1 MKIIITEEQYKRLLT
16 ESLGVNEP
24 AIEYTNF
31 IYNLLEPI
39 AIEMIDS
46 GKKKIEEIDMTVK
59 ELLNFIKSDPETFQE
74 LPIEELELDLVF
86 IPTKNELI
94 GNKPFAVGGGYYDLL
109 DEENGGS
116 YIIDSSF
123 RIPKDIL
130 QDVPKTIHAKLQ
142 FEIYVNPSFD
152 ETMMDD
158 LLFDLR
164 DTITHEVNHL
174 YESYK
179 RWENTGRGSNNLVK
193 SFAGTKNVN
202 TPKVIFQVYSKFLNF
217 LYYSE
222 PWEIN
227 ANVQEAFSKISRMS
241 FDDFKKTSQWEI
253 ANDME
258 NYSADGL
265 FEELIKTA
273 ESKDPDTVDYHI
285 RNLHKFY
292 LKQYKKYDES
302 YRKAND
308 IKDTVYK
315 TKNLLDLFRKYEKRI
330 NLAGKKLK
338 KNYTRLYAIEKS

>member
-1 MKIIITEEQYKRLLT
+1 MKVILKESQFNLMLN

-39 AIEMIDS
+39 AIQMVAT
-46 GKKKIEEIDMTVK
+46 GKKNVEEIDIEAK
-59 ELLNFIKSDPETFQE
+59 DLIKFIKNDPETFKE
-74 LPIEELELDLVF
+74 LPIEELELDLAF
-86 IPTKNELI
+86 APTKSELI
-94 GNKPFAVGGGYYDLL
+94 GDKPFAVGGGYYDLL
-109 DEENGGS
+109 DEKNGGS
-116 YIIDSSF
+116 YMIDSSF

-179 RWENTGRGSNNLVK
+179 RWENTGKGSNNLVK
-193 SFAGTKNVN
+193 SFAGTKNIN
-202 TPKVIFQVYSKFLNF
+202 TPKVIFEVYTKFLNF
-217 LYYSE
+217 LYYSQ

-241 FDDFKKTSQWEI
+241 FDEF
-253 ANDME
+253 N
-258 NYSADGL
+258 
-265 FEELIKTA
+265 
-273 ESKDPDTVDYHI
+273 
-285 RNLHKFY
+285 
-292 LKQYKKYDES
+292 
-302 YRKAND
+302 
-308 IKDTVYK
+308 
-315 TKNLLDLFRKYEKRI
+315 
-330 NLAGKKLK
+330 
-338 KNYTRLYAIEKS
+338 

>member
-1 MKIIITEEQYKRLLT
+1 MKIVLTNKQNIRLN
-16 ESLGVNEP
+16 ESLGVNES

-39 AIEMIDS
+39 AIEMVAI
-46 GKKKIEEIDMTVK
+46 GKKNVEEIDIEAK
-59 ELLNFIKSDPETFQE
+59 DLIKFIKDDPETFKE
-74 LPIEELELDLVF
+74 LPVEELELDLVF
-86 IPTKNELI
+86 IPTKSQLI
-94 GNKPFAVGGGYYDLL
+94 GDKPFAVGGGYYDLL
-109 DEENGGS
+109 DEKNGGS
-116 YIIDSSF
+116 YMIDSSF

-152 ETMMDD
+152 ESLMGE

-179 RWENTGRGSNNLVK
+179 RWEKNEKGTTNAVK

-202 TPKVIFQVYSKFLNF
+202 TPGVIFEVYTKFLNF

-265 FEELIKTA
+265 FEELIRTA

-292 LKQYKKYDES
+292 LKQYKKYNKTYKE
-302 YRKAND
+302 AEN

-330 NLAGKKLK
+330 NSAGKKLK
-338 KNYTRLYAIEKS
+338 KNYMRLYSIEKND

>member
-1 MKIIITEEQYKRLLT
+1 MKVILKESQFNLMLN

-39 AIEMIDS
+39 AIQMVAT
-46 GKKKIEEIDMTVK
+46 GKKNVEEIDIEAK
-59 ELLNFIKSDPETFQE
+59 DLIKFIKNDPETFKE
-74 LPIEELELDLVF
+74 LPIEELELDLMF
-86 IPTKNELI
+86 IPTKSELI
-94 GNKPFAVGGGYYDLL
+94 GDKPFAVGGGYYDLL
-109 DEENGGS
+109 DEKYGGS
-116 YIIDSSF
+116 YMIDSSF

-179 RWENTGRGSNNLVK
+179 RWENTGKGSNNLVK
-193 SFAGTKNVN
+193 SFAGTKNIN
-202 TPKVIFQVYSKFLNF
+202 TPKVIFEVYTKFLNF
-217 LYYSE
+217 LYYSQ

-241 FDDFKKTSQWEI
+241 FDEFKKTIQWEI

-258 NYSADGL
+258 NYSADKL
-265 FEELIKTA
+265 FEELVKTA
-273 ESKDPDTVDYHI
+273 ENKDPETVDYHI

-292 LKQYKKYDES
+292 LKQYKKHN
-302 YRKAND
+302 KAYQEAED
-308 IKDTVYK
+308 IKDAVYK
-315 TKNLLDLFRKYEKRI
+315 TKNLLGLFKRFEKII
-330 NLAGKKLK
+330 NSAGKKLK
-338 KNYTRLYAIEKS
+338 KNYMRLYSIER

>member
-1 MKIIITEEQYKRLLT
+1 MKIIITEEQYKQILN
-16 ESLGVNEP
+16 ESLGVNES

-39 AIEMIDS
+39 AIEMVES
-46 GKKKIEEIDMTVK
+46 GKKKVEEIDITVK
-59 ELLNFIKSDPETFQE
+59 ELLDFIKSDPETFEE
-74 LPIEELELDLVF
+74 LPIEELELDLTF
-86 IPTKNELI
+86 IPTKKSLV
-94 GNKPFAVGGGYYDLL
+94 GDKPFAVGGGFYDIQSE
-109 DEENGGS
+109 DNGGS
-116 YIIDSSF
+116 YIIDTSF
-123 RIPKDIL
+123 LLPKNIL
-130 QDVPKTIHAKLQ
+130 ENVSNGVHAKLQ
-142 FEIYVNPSFD
+142 FEIYVNKSFD
-152 ETMMDD
+152 QSMIDE
-158 LLFDLR
+158 LLYDLR
-164 DTITHEVNHL
+164 DTITHELNHL

-179 RWENTGRGSNNLVK
+179 RWEKNEKGTTNAVK

-202 TPKVIFQVYSKFLNF
+202 TPGVIFEVYAKFLYF

-241 FDDFKKTSQWEI
+241 FDEFKKTSQWEI

-265 FEELIKTA
+265 FDELVKTA
-273 ESKDPDTVDYHI
+273 ENKDPETVDYHI
-285 RNLHKFY
+285 KNLHKFY
-292 LKQYKKYDES
+292 LKQYKKYN
-302 YRKAND
+302 KAYKEAEN

-315 TKNLLDLFRKYEKRI
+315 TKNLLELFRKYEKRI